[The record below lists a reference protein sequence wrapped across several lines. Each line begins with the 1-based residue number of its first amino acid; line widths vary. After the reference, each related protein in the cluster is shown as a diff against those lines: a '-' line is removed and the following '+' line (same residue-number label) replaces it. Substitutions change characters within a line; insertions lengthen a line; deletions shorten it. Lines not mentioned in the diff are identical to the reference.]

1 MKDQLIVTI
10 SDIHGSKQYT
20 VHEVIKKIILW
31 AFVIM
36 VALVLATY
44 VYIKM
49 INDKVSQ
56 LHGKVETIQ
65 QRSID
70 LKRLNNSLIKKN
82 YLLKNDINESSEKLS
97 LMNSKLSE
105 IEEMVGVTPSKDTSF
120 DDRVDDAKIK
130 QQKKIDKAKVTA
142 LQKSFLASGIP
153 NGKFLNYRR
162 ISSRFGYRIHPVTKK
177 RDFHSGLDLPAKY
190 GTPIHA
196 PADGV
201 VEYAKKK
208 GAYGNFLLIAHN
220 YGFKTAYGHLSRYAV
235 KYGDYVQKGDVVGY
249 IGSTGRSTGPHLHFE
264 IRYLNKWLD
273 PLVFMKW
280 NTKDIDYISNKE
292 KKVNWSGILKQIQ
305 KYINLVK

>member
-10 SDIHGSKQYT
+10 SDVHGSKQYT
-20 VHEVIKKIILW
+20 VHEMVKKIILW
-31 AFVIM
+31 VF
-36 VALVLATY
+36 VALIAIIIATY
-44 VYIKM
+44 LYIHM

-56 LHGKVETIQ
+56 LNAKVEAIQ
-65 QRSID
+65 QKSMD
-70 LKRLNNSLIKKN
+70 LKKLNSSLINKN
-82 YLLKNDINESSEKLS
+82 YTLKNDINESSEKLS

-105 IEEMVGVTPSKDTSF
+105 IEDMVGVTPDADSSF
-120 DDRVDDAKIK
+120 VERVDDAKTRQ
-130 QQKKIDKAKVTA
+130 QQKIDEAKVTA

-162 ISSRFGYRIHPVTKK
+162 ISSKFGYRIHPVTKK

-190 GTPIHA
+190 GTPIYA

-273 PLVFMKW
+273 PAVFIKW
-280 NTKDIDYISNKE
+280 DTKDIDYISSKE
-292 KKVNWSGILKQIQ
+292 KKVNWRGILKQIQ
-305 KYINLVK
+305 KYINLAK

>member
-20 VHEVIKKIILW
+20 VHEVIKKIIFW
-31 AFVIM
+31 IF
-36 VALVLATY
+36 VALIALVFATY
-44 VYIKM
+44 MYINM
-49 INDKVSQ
+49 INNKVSQ
-56 LHGKVETIQ
+56 LNNKVATIQ

-82 YLLKNDINESSEKLS
+82 YTLKNDINESSEKLS

-105 IEEMVGVTPSKDTSF
+105 IEEMVGVSSNKDLSF
-120 DDRVDDAKIK
+120 DERVDDAKVI
-130 QQKKIDKAKVTA
+130 QQHKIDKAKVTA
-142 LQKSFLASGIP
+142 LQRSFLASGIP
-153 NGKFLNYRR
+153 NGKFLNYKRV
-162 ISSRFGYRIHPVTKK
+162 SSKFGYRIHPVTKR
-177 RDFHSGLDLPAKY
+177 RDFHSGLDLTAKY
-190 GTPIHA
+190 GTPIYA

-220 YGFKTAYGHLSRYAV
+220 YGFKTAYGHLSKYGV
-235 KYGDYVQKGDVVGY
+235 KYGDYVQKGDIIAY

-264 IRYLNKWLD
+264 LRYLNKWLD
-273 PLVFMKW
+273 PAIFMKW
-280 NTKDIDYISNKE
+280 NVKDMGYISSKE
-292 KKVNWSGILKQIQ
+292 KKVNWRGILKQIQ

>member
-20 VHEVIKKIILW
+20 VHEMIKKIILW
-31 AFVIM
+31 IFVALIS
-36 VALVLATY
+36 LVLATY
-44 VYIKM
+44 IYIKM
-49 INDKVSQ
+49 INDRVSQ
-56 LHGKVETIQ
+56 LNGKVEMIQ
-65 QRSID
+65 QRSVD
-70 LKRLNNSLIKKN
+70 LKKLNSSLIKKN
-82 YLLKNDINESSEKLS
+82 HTLNNDINESSEKLS

-105 IEEMVGVTPSKDTSF
+105 IEDMVGVSPDKGSSF
-120 DDRVDDAKIK
+120 GERVDDAKIK
-130 QQKKIDKAKVTA
+130 QQDKIDKAKITA

-162 ISSRFGYRIHPVTKK
+162 ISSKFGYRIHPVTKK

-190 GTPIHA
+190 GTPIYA

-220 YGFKTAYGHLSRYAV
+220 YGFKTAYGHLSKYAV
-235 KYGDYVQKGDVVGY
+235 KYGDYVQKGDIIAY

-273 PLVFMKW
+273 PAIFMKW
-280 NTKDIDYISNKE
+280 DTKDMDYMSNKE
-292 KKVNWSGILKQIQ
+292 KKVNWRGILKQIQ

>member
-31 AFVIM
+31 ILVAFVAII
-36 VALVLATY
+36 LATY
-44 VYIKM
+44 MYINM

-56 LHGKVETIQ
+56 LNSKVETIQ

-70 LKRLNNSLIKKN
+70 LKKLNSSLIRKN
-82 YLLKNDINESSEKLS
+82 HTLKNDINESSEKLS

-105 IEEMVGVTPSKDTSF
+105 IEEMVGVSPDADSTF
-120 DDRVDDAKIK
+120 VERVDDAKIK
-130 QQKKIDKAKVTA
+130 QQQKIDKAKVTA

-162 ISSRFGYRIHPVTKK
+162 VSSKFGYRIHPVTKK

-190 GTPIHA
+190 GTPIYA

-220 YGFKTAYGHLSRYAV
+220 YGFKTAYGHLSKYAV
-235 KYGDYVQKGDVVGY
+235 KYGDYVQKGDIIAY

-273 PLVFMKW
+273 PAIFMKW
-280 NTKDIDYISNKE
+280 DTKDIDYISSKE

-305 KYINLVK
+305 KYINLAK